1 MTGWPDFLNCEYI
14 SGRGGEG
21 GGNWLANLLHMT
33 YELELKC
40 RTFAVRLAK
49 EVADF
54 NTLYEGL
61 NSNKMATLVY
71 FKKYKI
77 AFASLPF

>member
-1 MTGWPDFLNCEYI
+1 MSTYLVGE
-14 SGRGGEG
+14 GRGGK
-21 GGNWLANLLHMT
+21 LASYLLHMT

-61 NSNKMATLVY
+61 NSNKMAALVY